1 MYRWYCGECMAPVG
15 NTHSPRVPFVGII
28 HTFMDHGTGGA
39 ARNDVLGKPL
49 GYVQTKFAVG
59 TIPPPPR
66 GSSLLR
72 VIGRSVRL
80 LGKWWFTGAGSPSPF
95 FADPTRAPTSEPR
108 ILRPEERHAL
118 SSGSAR

>member
-1 MYRWYCGECMAPVG
+1 
-15 NTHSPRVPFVGII
+15 
-28 HTFMDHGTGGA
+28 MDHGSDGPA
-39 ARNDVLGKPL
+39 HDDVLGKPL

-59 TIPPPPR
+59 IMPPSPR

-95 FADPTRAPTSEPR
+95 FDDQTRAPRSEPR
-108 ILRPEERHAL
+108 ILGPEERRAL
-118 SSGSAR
+118 SSGRAR